1 MNLRSSSSAYTPDE
15 ETMSFKFKK
24 RSNSLYESNKQS
36 CPQDGI
42 LQIKKY
48 KTLPTDFSSLS
59 LNDAES
65 VKSLSFSQISD
76 DCRSEFGNSISP
88 SDCDELLSLDT
99 ISIYSDSTYDNDR
112 DDAYSDITYQ
122 SSIHRP
128 VKRRKFTNLSDVSS
142 EQLSCFSGNDS
153 DRLTVNSLK
162 RNLESE
168 KPTDNCSSSDFKTT
182 EKSFQ
187 RWNCKKWFASVA
199 LFTMLICILLL
210 LSMTLCSNQNKE
222 LFPLENLKTNLT
234 TCLVGHEYSVPL
246 ITDLLD
252 KFITNYYNKD
262 IHLAWIV
269 GGIGVGKSYTRY
281 LIKSSLASH
290 VTQQSVLTSLIPD
303 HNVSVEDTVDNL
315 IKNLDKCKSNII
327 FVDGYDNEND
337 VTLEL
342 IKVLVS
348 KLNNQKS
355 VWSISRQVLIFIFGT
370 HKSSIINSHYLHY
383 LKDFGSN
390 REHFNFEEI
399 QMTMYNLSPFNFLNE
414 YPHYFSVVPLL
425 PLDVS
430 HLKKCV
436 ISQLNFISKK
446 SSCNTNLDKD
456 LENFLKQRNYTVE
469 EIQKEVISL
478 SKIQPS
484 KTMNLVPAGCKRV
497 YQIVS
502 SLLYFPLSIHSGSG

>member
-1 MNLRSSSSAYTPDE
+1 MMCVQNLIKIVKMNLRSSSSAYTPDE
-15 ETMSFKFKK
+15 ETMSLKFKK

-42 LQIKKY
+42 LQIK
-48 KTLPTDFSSLS
+48 
-59 LNDAES
+59 N
-65 VKSLSFSQISD
+65 
-76 DCRSEFGNSISP
+76 
-88 SDCDELLSLDT
+88 
-99 ISIYSDSTYDNDR
+99 
-112 DDAYSDITYQ
+112 
-122 SSIHRP
+122 
-128 VKRRKFTNLSDVSS
+128 DVSS

-342 IKVLVS
+342 IKVLV
-348 KLNNQKS
+348 N
-355 VWSISRQVLIFIFGT
+355 
-370 HKSSIINSHYLHY
+370 
-383 LKDFGSN
+383 FGSN

-484 KTMNLVPAGCKRV
+484 KTMNLVPAGCKR
-497 YQIVS
+497 Y
-502 SLLYFPLSIHSGSG
+502 